1 MDEHGEHWVGQ
12 MSRKLRGAVFG
23 CGMISEHHLRAWN
36 RIPEVE
42 IVALGNRT
50 AERAERRRRE
60 FAPAAR
66 VYDDLRLMLGRE
78 DLDFVDIL
86 TAPSVHRDHCLTAK
100 QAGVHIICQKPLC
113 NTLSEAKELAC
124 EMSGYG
130 RLFAIHENHRY
141 RPWFQRIDSQ
151 YRSGG
156 FGKVSLVRL
165 EHLNAREPAEAYKL
179 AAAEGVL
186 LEYGSHLVDMMRG
199 LLGEPLRVYARAHHL
214 NPAVKAESLVH
225 AVYEYSHTTAVI
237 DVAWKHAAI
246 TQGSVLVAGSVGEA
260 YFEGTMTRGDTS
272 RFRLWRNGSIICDE
286 HRSVM
291 EDYADSFYYFERQCV
306 DAMLGGPGTAARTV
320 EDYLPTLVCT
330 FAAYESVNRGAIV
343 EIPREVN

>member
-1 MDEHGEHWVGQ
+1 MGK
-12 MSRKLRGAVFG
+12 MNSKLRGGLFG
-23 CGMISEHHLRAWN
+23 CGMISEHHLRAWG

-50 AERAERRRRE
+50 VERAEQRRRE

-66 VYDDLRLMLGRE
+66 VYSDLRLMLERE
-78 DLDFVDIL
+78 DLDFIDIL
-86 TAPSVHRDHCLTAK
+86 TAPALHLEHCLMAK

-113 NTLSEAKELAC
+113 NTLGEAQELAHA
-124 EMSGYG
+124 MSRYT

-141 RPWFQRIDSQ
+141 RPWFQTIDSQ

-179 AAAEGVL
+179 AAGEGIF
-186 LEYGSHLVDMMRG
+186 LEYGSHLVDMMRR

-225 AVYEYSHTTAVI
+225 AAYEYPQTTAIV

-246 TQGSVLVAGSVGEA
+246 TQGSMLVAGSEGEA
-260 YFEGTMTRGDTS
+260 YFEGTMTRGDAS
-272 RFRLWRNGSIICDE
+272 RLRIWRNSSIICDE

-291 EDYADSFYYFERQCV
+291 EDYADSFYAFERECA
-306 DAMLGGPGTAARTV
+306 DIMLGRGKSARRV
-320 EDYLPTLVCT
+320 EEYMQTLVCT
-330 FAAYESVNRGAIV
+330 FAAYESVERRAVV
-343 EIPREVN
+343 EIPQEAN